1 MRLATIRTDGGTRAG
16 RVDGDAVSLLPFDD
30 VGELL
35 SSGADWAQRAAAGGG
50 EHVALSGVSLAPVV
64 PRPEKIVCV
73 GLNYRAHAAE
83 AKLDLPDYP
92 ILFAKYT
99 RSLIGAGDDLVLP
112 GNSDKVDWEAELG
125 LVIGT
130 EVRHADLA
138 TAEAAIAGYT
148 VVNDVSMRDWQRRT
162 SQFLQGKTFERS
174 TPAGPYLVTP
184 DELEDPRRL
193 HLTCT
198 VDDEVM
204 QDAFTDD
211 LVFSPAEVVSYISA
225 IITLVPGD
233 LIATGT
239 PGGVGGAR
247 RPQVFLVPGQTMR
260 TKIDGV
266 GELVNRCVAE
276 PAPEPEPES
285 VR

>member
-1 MRLATIRTDGGTRAG
+1 MRVATIRQNGTTTAVRIEGDQAVPLPFEDVRALLESGSDWQQLAADGGGPPLDVST
-16 RVDGDAVSLLPFDD
+16 VDF
-30 VGELL
+30 
-35 SSGADWAQRAAAGGG
+35 
-50 EHVALSGVSLAPVV
+50 APVV
-64 PRPEKIVCV
+64 PAPEKIVCV

-92 ILFAKYT
+92 ILFAKYS
-99 RSLIGAGDDLVLP
+99 RSLIGPGDDLVLP

-125 LVIGT
+125 LVIGAA
-130 EVRHADLA
+130 VRRADLRS
-138 TAEAAIAGYT
+138 AEAAIAGYT

-198 VDDEVM
+198 VDDDVM

-211 LVFSPAEVVSYISA
+211 LVFSPAEIVSYISQ

-247 RPQVFLVPGQTMR
+247 RPQVFLAPGQTMR

-276 PAPEPEPES
+276 PEPA
-285 VR
+285 